1 MQQWNGDAQ
10 YSLFDQD
17 GRRLYLLPRERLR
30 FVDAAKGMAP
40 EVRSFCLAVA
50 FTGAR
55 VSEMLEVT
63 PERID
68 PMRGVIVLRTLKQR
82 RTARDGGKA
91 NIYREVPVP
100 PWLLSDVLASV
111 RQGSDA
117 ASRIWPWSRTTAW
130 RLIKDAMALAA
141 IGAGPWAAPK
151 GLRHSFAIWAL
162 TAGVPLPLVQR
173 WLGHAR
179 ITTTLVYTQVVGEV
193 ERTFAEKM
201 WRLEEETR

>member
-1 MQQWNGDAQ
+1 MQRWNSDAQ

-30 FVDAAKGMAP
+30 FVEAAKTMAP
-40 EVRSFCLAVA
+40 GTRSFCLAVA

-55 VSEMLEVT
+55 VSEMLELT
-63 PERID
+63 PQRID
-68 PMRGVIVLRTLKQR
+68 LMRGVIVLRTLKQR
-82 RTARDGGKA
+82 RVGRDGGRA
-91 NIYREVPVP
+91 NVYREVPAP
-100 PWLLSDVLASV
+100 PWLLSEILAWSN
-111 RQGSDA
+111 QSGAGSA
-117 ASRIWPWSRTTAW
+117 KVWPWSRTTAW
-130 RLIKDAMALAA
+130 RLVKDAMEIA
-141 IGAGPWAAPK
+141 GVGKGPWAAPK

-201 WRLEEETR
+201 WQLE